1 MKRLLTV
8 VLILFL
14 WTNHILA
21 QLEVNDTLLMA
32 SNNNVFWSS
41 SSELEGYDDT
51 NEFDMGGYADFGKYG
66 SMKLGDSDPKTCWA
80 EGKKNDGSGE
90 YIWMTI
96 AKNTATIQV
105 RNGYQKN
112 ENIYYANNRPK
123 NIELELFACYEPSG
137 YVTESHNGFFM
148 SEPIATSSALLE
160 DKLGYQDI
168 KMAFDWH
175 NINSRLSNDEIFDE
189 DQFILK
195 IKIVDVYKGTK
206 WDDACISDINAIPNP
221 NYDITSDDHGLLKI
235 WDNKTDTLFY
245 TEDKVYQVVELSN
258 DLKWIIF
265 ILMPSDIENSRV
277 DTVYKLYNTDREQFV
292 IPDDLVLLTGFI
304 KRSNKL
310 HIKGSNKDFE
320 DKIIP
325 LDNL

>member
-1 MKRLLTV
+1 
-8 VLILFL
+8 
-14 WTNHILA
+14 
-21 QLEVNDTLLMA
+21 
-32 SNNNVFWSS
+32 
-41 SSELEGYDDT
+41 
-51 NEFDMGGYADFGKYG
+51 
-66 SMKLGDSDPKTCWA
+66 
-80 EGKKNDGSGE
+80 
-90 YIWMTI
+90 
-96 AKNTATIQV
+96 
-105 RNGYQKN
+105 
-112 ENIYYANNRPK
+112 
-123 NIELELFACYEPSG
+123 
-137 YVTESHNGFFM
+137 M

-258 DLKWIIF
+258 YFYFNAI
-265 ILMPSDIENSRV
+265 
-277 DTVYKLYNTDREQFV
+277 
-292 IPDDLVLLTGFI
+292 
-304 KRSNKL
+304 
-310 HIKGSNKDFE
+310 
-320 DKIIP
+320 
-325 LDNL
+325 